1 MKKTL
6 LNYTTE
12 ELKEEFEQLGEKSF
26 HAKQVV
32 RWLALQKPIEEMTD
46 LSLALRG
53 KLRQNYMEGYAEIC
67 RVLTA
72 ADGTRKYLFRY
83 EDGSTVES
91 VFMQKEY
98 GNTVCVSTQVGCK
111 MGCAFCASCKDGW
124 KRNLTAGEILAQVVA
139 INAAQGEGR
148 NISNIVLMGMGEP
161 FDNYES
167 VVKFIRMVN
176 DSAGMGIG
184 LRGISLSTCGLVE
197 GIERFAEEG
206 LGVTLSISLHAASDE
221 KRIQIMPTAQL
232 YKIHEI
238 LDAAKT
244 YFLKTGRRIIIEYAV
259 IDGFNDTKED
269 VLLLKEVLHG
279 MNCHVNLIPL
289 NGNDGM
295 MLKAPDRRKVY
306 AFCTMLEN
314 EGISATVRKSMGSD
328 IAGACGQ
335 LRQQYIGENEGKA

>member
-1 MKKTL
+1 MKKIL
-6 LNYTTE
+6 MDFSLR
-12 ELKEEFEQLGEKSF
+12 ELKEEFERIGEKAF
-26 HAKQVV
+26 HAKQVIK
-32 RWLALQKPIEEMTD
+32 WLALQKPIEEMTD
-46 LSLALRG
+46 LSIALRG
-53 KLRQNYMEGYAEIC
+53 KLRRSYTEGYAETC

-98 GNTVCVSTQVGCK
+98 GNTVCISTQVGCR

-139 INAAQGEGR
+139 VNAAQGEGR
-148 NISNIVLMGMGEP
+148 NINNIVLMGMGEP
-161 FDNYES
+161 FDNYEN

-176 DSAGMGIG
+176 NSAGMGIG

-221 KRIQIMPTAQL
+221 KRIQIMPTAQK

-238 LDAAKT
+238 LSAAKT
-244 YFLKTGRRIIIEYAV
+244 YFLKTGRRIIIEYAI

-269 VLLLKEVLHG
+269 VFLLKDILHG

-289 NGNDGM
+289 NGNDGLK
-295 MLKAPDRRKVY
+295 LKAPDKRKVY
-306 AFCTMLEN
+306 AFCAMLEK
-314 EGISATVRKSMGSD
+314 EGISATVRKSMGGD